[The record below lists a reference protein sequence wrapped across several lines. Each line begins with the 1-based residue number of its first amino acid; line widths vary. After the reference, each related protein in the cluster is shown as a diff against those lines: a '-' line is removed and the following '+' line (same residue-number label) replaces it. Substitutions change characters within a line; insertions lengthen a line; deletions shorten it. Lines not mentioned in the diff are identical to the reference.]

1 MKNYEAQVEL
11 LYRNK
16 KIGIAQVKVSANNT
30 EEAREKAIER
40 VLSDVDFA
48 IAGTDGALMY
58 IDVYI
63 DGRIGTIT
71 VHSEDMTPGQ
81 AAQRAIEEISSGLC
95 ADVVAIIETK
105 EEEW

>member
-1 MKNYEAQVEL
+1 M
-11 LYRNK
+11 YRNK
-16 KIGIAQVKVSANNT
+16 KIGIAQVKVSANNS
-30 EEAREKAIER
+30 EEAREKAIEH

-58 IDVYI
+58 IDVYT
-63 DGRIGTIT
+63 DGYIGTVA
-71 VHSEDMTPGQ
+71 VHSEGMTPGQ

-95 ADVVAIIETK
+95 ADAVEIIETK